1 MSFGQMPDPNSLI
14 RRDKIRITQTPNHYF
29 QKKGS
34 MQIESINLQTGEPF
48 QYQYVP
54 SKKVLN
60 STKKAIVKNF
70 IHRQQVNH
78 ESHMQMDKNCHACKR
93 EELFAERFSKYKLR
107 DYKDNTRMNINNA
120 NWSAQ
125 QEKRD
130 RMVLYWQNSVLPN
143 QFPPIDTKKSGNQR
157 PCKVDKMTL

>member
-1 MSFGQMPDPNSLI
+1 
-14 RRDKIRITQTPNHYF
+14 
-29 QKKGS
+29 
-34 MQIESINLQTGEPF
+34 
-48 QYQYVP
+48 
-54 SKKVLN
+54 
-60 STKKAIVKNF
+60 
-70 IHRQQVNH
+70 
-78 ESHMQMDKNCHACKR
+78 MQMDKNCYACKR

-107 DYKDNTRMNINNA
+107 DYKDNTRMNIKNA